1 MGRGRGLK
9 FDWQLKFEH
18 AGQSVYVQGEDPD
31 GAAETL
37 IGGNIKQ
44 GELGRAELS
53 LLINSLI
60 IVKING
66 DTAWNRN
73 KGGRQ
78 KIPSVPDPERENA
91 TTADRLLT
99 YIITKRAPHFADK
112 WPDTFEEYYDEE
124 VAAQME
130 VEDETSKAAGAGKGG
145 SRTGAGVSEFPGGK
159 ET

>member
-53 LLINSLI
+53 LLINTLI
-60 IVKING
+60 IIKING

-78 KIPSVPDPERENA
+78 KIPSVPDPARDNL

-99 YIITKRAPHFADK
+99 YIITKRAAHYADK
-112 WPDTFEEYYDEE
+112 WPDVFEEYYDEE

-130 VEDETSKAAGAGKGG
+130 LEDETTGAAGKSG
-145 SRTGAGVSEFPGGK
+145 SRSGAGATESPEGK
-159 ET
+159 AT